1 MKEVSILILTLI
13 ILTTLWTIDILF
25 ITLWGILIFIF
36 SFIFC
41 FNIYYC
47 IGKYLRKREEEN
59 KFELLL
65 KRIENEL
72 KKIPSN

>member
-1 MKEVSILILTLI
+1 M
-13 ILTTLWTIDILF
+13 TLWTNDILF
-25 ITLWGILIFIF
+25 ITLWDILIFIF

-41 FNIYYC
+41 FNIYYY
-47 IGKYLRKREEEN
+47 IGKYLRKRGEEN

-65 KRIENEL
+65 KIIENEL